1 MFEKGE
7 CVIFETVGVCRVAD
21 INTVDMKGVDAKKL
35 FYFLEPVGLRG
46 NRFYIPVEDHTSFLR
61 KLVSREE
68 ASALLKEVKELG
80 MLPIPDHKHREESY
94 KAALKSCDCREWMKM
109 FHTLYRKKAELT
121 LRGKKLPAM
130 DTRYLKLAKDCLF
143 TELSLALGE
152 TEAKLEDQ
160 VGADLLTDHQV
171 GHETA

>member
-1 MFEKGE
+1 M
-7 CVIFETVGVCRVAD
+7 
-21 INTVDMKGVDAKKL
+21 
-35 FYFLEPVGLRG
+35 
-46 NRFYIPVEDHTSFLR
+46 
-61 KLVSREE
+61 
-68 ASALLKEVKELG
+68 
-80 MLPIPDHKHREESY
+80 
-94 KAALKSCDCREWMKM
+94 
-109 FHTLYRKKAELT
+109 
-121 LRGKKLPAM
+121 RGKKLPAM